1 MPRMSGVDATL
12 AIRREEAER
21 GRCPTPILA
30 VTANVMGDQMAEY
43 RAAGIDGIVSKPIQA
58 QKLYEAIDG
67 ALSQA
72 ADRAAA

>member
-1 MPRMSGVDATL
+1 
-12 AIRREEAER
+12 
-21 GRCPTPILA
+21 
-30 VTANVMGDQMAEY
+30 MGDQMAEY